1 MRFMTGLGIAAI
13 AVVLVNVA
21 FVWTAL
27 STNDAVVVSYRSE
40 SR

>member
-1 MRFMTGLGIAAI
+1 MAGLGVAAML
-13 AVVLVNVA
+13 VVAVNVV

-40 SR
+40 AR